1 MCKSGGSSDCVGNR
15 RGTGCSP
22 GVISPQLTPSPMPS
36 PLHLPLPVLR
46 SEAFLSSSLLL
57 LCGVLSFLP
66 PGTTRGRQLT
76 VLARLCRC
84 SASWRW
90 WAERAPRLHP
100 GLPGAPVL
108 GQACTHRAVMWEAPR
123 SAGGQ
128 ELLLPCPALL
138 KHRDTVLTGLLW
150 TDGDLQ
156 AQRMART
163 YWRSLK

>member
-1 MCKSGGSSDCVGNR
+1 MWGTAVGQDAHPGSL
-15 RGTGCSP
+15 
-22 GVISPQLTPSPMPS
+22 SPQLTPSPMPS
-36 PLHLPLPVLR
+36 LLHLPLPVL
-46 SEAFLSSSLLL
+46 SFEAFLSSSLLL

-76 VLARLCRC
+76 VQARLCRC

-90 WAERAPRLHP
+90 WAEPAPRLHP
-100 GLPGAPVL
+100 GLPGAPVWVRL
-108 GQACTHRAVMWEAPR
+108 VLTGLSCGKRHVQQE
-123 SAGGQ
+123 GQ

-138 KHRDTVLTGLLW
+138 MYRDTVLTGLLW
-150 TDGDLQ
+150 ADGDLQ